1 MIWQPDFISNSYFND
16 ILELAKNKKPQRIL
30 KKIKFKKSTEGR
42 CIHMMHIGSFDNETI
57 SFSKMEEFG
66 KGKGLIRKSKNHRE
80 IYISDFRKVPKK
92 NSKLFY
98 AFN

>member
-1 MIWQPDFISNSYFND
+1 MLSNSVKILHKFN
-16 ILELAKNKKPQRIL
+16 ILRSKN
-30 KKIKFKKSTEGR
+30 KSTEGR

-98 AFN
+98 AFNWKTKKKD